1 MTALAQADKVDSGAG
16 KSAEGRGFR
25 PDIQG
30 LRAVAVTM
38 VVVYHLYPTALPGG
52 FAGVDVFF
60 VISGYL
66 ITGHL
71 WRGYARTGRVGLAD
85 FWGRRARRLVPA
97 AVLVLTV
104 TWIMS
109 RIVQPATQLA
119 DTAQQILASA
129 LYYQNWQLSWD
140 AVSYLKSND
149 TASPVQHFW
158 SLSVEEQFYL
168 VWPLLFLIAGFL
180 AAVLAAR
187 RRDEGRE
194 ARRAMRARTRGVAVG
209 VLTAALVI
217 ASLAY
222 SVYETKANPSAA
234 YFVTTT
240 RMWELGIGGLL
251 AIAPARLTGALARR
265 GWLGWLGLAAV
276 IASAFLLT
284 GSMAFPGALALLP
297 VLGAAALIASGSA
310 EGRYGPWRLTS
321 ARLMVFIG
329 GISYSL
335 YLWHYPLINLYTDW
349 RGKAPGLL
357 SGPVIL
363 AAAVLLAWLT
373 KVFVEDKVRLAPFVA
388 RHKWRSLSVALVA
401 VVPVVL
407 TTVYITAE
415 PAPWNGT
422 LGPNYP
428 GAAALASKV
437 TNVPAKAFEPQPNA
451 ISQSLYRTA
460 HCLDDIPVTKPK
472 ECVFGDTTNP
482 VLTVALV
489 GDSSAGQWFDAL
501 KAIAVQRHWMLVTEL
516 HSSCPWSSALML
528 NSSNIGNF
536 TACQTWGAAVL
547 HDLVTTIRPDVV
559 ITSDYPNMATPD
571 HPVKESHAAV
581 AEIGAGMAKYWTQL
595 EDAGISVTAIKE
607 SPDLVE
613 DVPTCVEQ
621 NPTDLAKCDVPTA
634 KAVLQDSPISEAA
647 KLTGGKVS
655 VVDANS
661 LICGPTV
668 CAPVVGNVLVFS
680 DRHHLTWPY
689 SQSTAPFLEPL
700 LQQANK
706 LFARLPGYRGA
717 LRLLVT
723 ALGHR
728 GGLTGFRGG
737 LRYRHWTRR
746 DQEAGDA
753 AAVHLGHRD
762 RVTGDLDR
770 VARRRELAE
779 RREHEARDGLVGP
792 FRQPDRGL
800 LGELVQVEQAVHL
813 DLALR
818 QLGGRGLAGVVLVP
832 DVADQLL
839 DQVLEG
845 DDAGGAAV
853 LVDHD
858 RQVRALAAHLRKRGE
873 HRLADRQELDRPDH
887 LVDKRRLVRCAGA
900 EQVPDVHEADDV
912 VV

>member
-1 MTALAQADKVDSGAG
+1 MTALAQADKVDSTAG
-16 KSAEGRGFR
+16 KPAEGRGFR

-30 LRAVAVTM
+30 LRAIAVTM
-38 VVVYHLYPTALPGG
+38 VVIYHLYPAALPGG

-71 WRGYARTGRVGLAD
+71 WRGYARTGKVGLAD

-104 TWIMS
+104 TWIVS
-109 RIVQPATQLA
+109 RIIEPATQLA
-119 DTAQQILASA
+119 NTAQQILASA
-129 LYYQNWQLSWD
+129 LYVQNWQLSAD
-140 AVSYLKSND
+140 AVDYLKSND
-149 TASPVQHFW
+149 TATPVQHFW

-180 AAVLAAR
+180 AAVLATR
-187 RRDEGRE
+187 RRDQGRE
-194 ARRAMRARTRGVAVG
+194 ARRAMRARTRGIAVG

-217 ASLAY
+217 ASLLY

-251 AIAPARLTGALARR
+251 AIAPARLTGAMARC
-265 GWLGWLGLAAV
+265 GWLGWLGLGAV
-276 IASAFLLT
+276 IASAFVLT
-284 GSMAFPGALALLP
+284 GSMPFPGALALLP
-297 VLGAAALIASGSA
+297 VLGAAALIAGGSA

-335 YLWHYPLINLYTDW
+335 YLWHYPVINLYTDW

-373 KVFVEDKVRLAPFVA
+373 KMLVEDKGRLGPFVA

-401 VVPVVL
+401 IVPVVL
-407 TTVYITAE
+407 AAVYITGE

-428 GAAALASKV
+428 GAAALAGGV
-437 TNVPAKAFEPQPNA
+437 ANVPAVPFVPQPDA
-451 ISQSLYRTA
+451 ISQSRYRTA
-460 HCLDDIPVTKPK
+460 GCLDDIPVSKPK

-501 KAIAVQRHWMLVTEL
+501 NAIAVRQHWKLVTEL
-516 HSSCPWSSALML
+516 HSSCPWSAAMML
-528 NSSNIGNF
+528 NSSGIGNF

-547 HDLVTTIRPDVV
+547 HDLVTTIHPDVV
-559 ITSDYPNMATPD
+559 LTSDYPNVATPD
-571 HPVKESHAAV
+571 HPVNESPAAM

-621 NPTDLAKCDVPTA
+621 HAAEPADCDVPTS
-634 KAVLQDSPISEAA
+634 KAILRDSPVSDAA

-655 VVDANS
+655 VVDANG
-661 LICGPTV
+661 LICAPQV
-668 CAPVVGNVLVFS
+668 CAPVVGNVLVYS

-689 SQSTAPFLEPL
+689 SQSTAPFLQPL
-700 LQQANK
+700 LLKANK
-706 LFARLPGYRGA
+706 VLGLGRLPAECEYLTPAR
-717 LRLLVT
+717 
-723 ALGHR
+723 HR
-728 GGLTGFRGG
+728 PWSR
-737 LRYRHWTRR
+737 TR
-746 DQEAGDA
+746 
-753 AAVHLGHRD
+753 
-762 RVTGDLDR
+762 LDR
-770 VARRRELAE
+770 V
-779 RREHEARDGLVGP
+779 P
-792 FRQPDRGL
+792 RGL
-800 LGELVQVEQAVHL
+800 PAP
-813 DLALR
+813 AR
-818 QLGGRGLAGVVLVP
+818 GG
-832 DVADQLL
+832 
-839 DQVLEG
+839 
-845 DDAGGAAV
+845 AGG
-853 LVDHD
+853 
-858 RQVRALAAHLRKRGE
+858 
-873 HRLADRQELDRPDH
+873 
-887 LVDKRRLVRCAGA
+887 GA
-900 EQVPDVHEADDV
+900 
-912 VV
+912 